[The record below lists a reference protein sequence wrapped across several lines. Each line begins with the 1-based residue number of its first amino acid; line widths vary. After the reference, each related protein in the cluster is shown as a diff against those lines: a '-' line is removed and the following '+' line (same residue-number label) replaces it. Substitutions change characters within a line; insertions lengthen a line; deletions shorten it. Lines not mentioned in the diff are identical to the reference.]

1 MFRLQSQMQ
10 ELERTKR
17 MTAAARSRG
26 MQQSGGRVGT
36 PDAVEGRKHIDIQ
49 TENYLEELTD
59 AVRVN
64 EADTQTDAFLD
75 RPPTPLFVP
84 QKIGV
89 DVETQIFEGDLF
101 DFDLEVEPILE
112 VITGKTLE
120 QALMEVL
127 EEEELANLRHHQDE
141 FDRIR
146 NAELAETQRM
156 EAAEKRRYEEKS
168 RRLQQEVERMESEKA
183 VAEKVAARTFAK
195 SYVGDLVGQVFS
207 GLSESGFF
215 YDPLE
220 KEVETEFMPWLI
232 DQATEQLDKMRTER
246 SLVDELIAA
255 AVELRNSRR
264 QALADGRAAAI
275 EAARVAA
282 EEEAARLAAEAAAA
296 AAAAE
301 AEAAAAAAAEA
312 EAEAGGEE

>member
-1 MFRLQSQMQ
+1 MQ

-17 MTAAARSRG
+17 MTAATRSD
-26 MQQSGGRVGT
+26 QVQDDGGRRT
-36 PDAVEGRKHIDIQ
+36 PDAVEGRKHIDVQ

-168 RRLQQEVERMESEKA
+168 RRETASSEKLA
-183 VAEKVAARTFAK
+183 P
-195 SYVGDLVGQVFS
+195 G
-207 GLSESGFF
+207 GL
-215 YDPLE
+215 
-220 KEVETEFMPWLI
+220 I
-232 DQATEQLDKMRTER
+232 
-246 SLVDELIAA
+246 
-255 AVELRNSRR
+255 
-264 QALADGRAAAI
+264 
-275 EAARVAA
+275 
-282 EEEAARLAAEAAAA
+282 
-296 AAAAE
+296 
-301 AEAAAAAAAEA
+301 
-312 EAEAGGEE
+312 

>member
-1 MFRLQSQMQ
+1 MQ

-17 MTAAARSRG
+17 MTAATRSD
-26 MQQSGGRVGT
+26 QVQDDGGRRT
-36 PDAVEGRKHIDIQ
+36 PDAVEGRKHIDVQ

-168 RRLQQEVERMESEKA
+168 RRLQQEVERMES
-183 VAEKVAARTFAK
+183 
-195 SYVGDLVGQVFS
+195 
-207 GLSESGFF
+207 
-215 YDPLE
+215 
-220 KEVETEFMPWLI
+220 
-232 DQATEQLDKMRTER
+232 
-246 SLVDELIAA
+246 
-255 AVELRNSRR
+255 
-264 QALADGRAAAI
+264 
-275 EAARVAA
+275 
-282 EEEAARLAAEAAAA
+282 
-296 AAAAE
+296 
-301 AEAAAAAAAEA
+301 
-312 EAEAGGEE
+312 